1 MEAEKIARE
10 LRFRTSRS
18 SGKGGQNVNKVSSKV
33 ELIFDAQAS
42 AALSDE
48 EKALITAKAAS
59 FITADG
65 AIHIV
70 CQDDRSQYMNKKKA
84 TEKLMKLL
92 EKCLKPKRKRIKT
105 AIPPEVNEK
114 RIAEKKLKAEKKE
127 GRRKVEE

>member
-48 EKALITAKAAS
+48 EKALIAAKAAA

-70 CQDDRSQYMNKKKA
+70 CQDDRSQYMNKKRA

-127 GRRKVEE
+127 GRRRVVE